1 MIKKKFKGIFITL
14 EGMECSGKTTQIKKI
29 KKKYKKRIILTRE
42 PGGTK
47 LSEKIRRLI
56 MKNKMSPSA
65 EAYLFASAR
74 TEHMEE
80 KIIPALEEGKMVLCD
95 RFVDS
100 SIVYQGII
108 KGLGVETVLDIN
120 KNAIQGYMPDLTIF
134 IDITIDEMYRRMA
147 NRKEEEQTRFD
158 KEKKEFHEK
167 VREGYHT
174 LANLYPERVKIVNG
188 MVSEDE
194 LSKTISDLI
203 ESIEK

>member
-1 MIKKKFKGIFITL
+1 MIKKNFKGIFITL

-29 KKKYKKRIILTRE
+29 KKKYKKRIVLTRE

-56 MKNKMSPSA
+56 MKNKMSPSG

-120 KNAIQGYMPDLTIF
+120 NNAIRGYMPDLTIF

-158 KEKKEFHEK
+158 REKKEFHEK

-174 LANLYPERVKIVNG
+174 LARLYPERVKIVNG